1 MEVVNPCSEKE
12 KCDPGTGP
20 SGPHFLWTPPLAR
33 ALPGGHSSTGPD
45 CEHDPRV
52 SPPPQWEV
60 LCKTHCLTT
69 SPCCSPSPVLGIF
82 QTCSKPRDSLRMG
95 EGWEGRRGLP
105 RGTKPDFLSGSEF
118 SAPYRVIKTIGNIC
132 APDRVWEIKI
142 KAVLTKNHILS
153 QHAFFQRL

>member
-20 SGPHFLWTPPLAR
+20 SGPHFLRTPPLAR

-60 LCKTHCLTT
+60 LCKTHCLIA

-105 RGTKPDFLSGSEF
+105 GGSKPDFLSGSEF

-132 APDRVWEIKI
+132 APDRV
-142 KAVLTKNHILS
+142 
-153 QHAFFQRL
+153 